1 MKLLKSVKVYKKV
14 CDIIISDDDVALRE
28 AKASLKATIAIL
40 KNKPM
45 EIGLSK
51 YAVEDIN
58 DIDKAYLEMVACR
71 HLKLPLIIGNV
82 GELTVREMALEDF
95 KTLSKFKEFP
105 FKTCE
110 EFNEYISIHYDI
122 FGYGLYILQKDKS
135 IIGLAG
141 FYNENSNCFISYMIM
156 EKYQNQGYGFFA
168 CKYLLEYLREKTGID
183 RVYAKIEENH
193 IPSIKL
199 AKKLGVKIILN

>member
-1 MKLLKSVKVYKKV
+1 MCVLGS
-14 CDIIISDDDVALRE
+14 AL
-28 AKASLKATIAIL
+28 APQNATIAIL

-82 GELTVREMALEDF
+82 GELTVREMSLEDF
-95 KTLSKFKEFP
+95 KILSKFKEFP
-105 FKTCE
+105 FKAFE
-110 EFNEYISIHYDI
+110 EFNEYIPIHYDI
-122 FGYGLYILQKDKS
+122 FGYGLYLLQKDKS

-141 FYNENSNCFISYMIM
+141 FYNEASKCFISYMIM
-156 EKYQNQGYGFFA
+156 EEYQNRGFGLSA
-168 CKYLLEYLREKTGID
+168 CKYLLEYLIEKTDID
-183 RVYAKIEENH
+183 IVYAKIERNN
-193 IPSIKL
+193 IPSINL
-199 AKKLGVKIILN
+199 AKKLGVKIILK